1 MHPLGHLDPALS
13 AISGGPLLGIKM
25 PGNGGDG
32 GELRRSLDRHRTA
45 SYRLSC
51 ISEHQKENTRSSED
65 EYFSLSTRALKTPS
79 LEPAHG
85 LHRHPQIGGKSQRSS
100 DGSTVSPLHL
110 DSEAEGVCNL
120 PAHHGRPPQF
130 VLSTWQRGASIEIKG
145 KTKQTDRGSENAVVT
160 PKPPYLTPGVFEV
173 QWQVIRWK
181 DAHSGNIFIQEHR
194 RTISGTGF
202 DGPLSTNSGASS
214 VPSPNDVS
222 NTPLGPLSLAN
233 CMPCKTRKSKSGTS
247 GSADWELNSGKGG
260 DVSNSSG
267 FDTPAHNF
275 LISSPST
282 EAADSDAGPLKRGG
296 QAEASQLRN
305 APESALKSCPDFYRR
320 SYSVTRPSTTIFTL
334 DTVKEL
340 KPPNYKQFDS
350 SRHQHRHRI
359 QNTVSKRYHSLRN
372 RLRRGRSSSMF
383 SVRPEFPPPPAGKV
397 RRYRS
402 RNSNEIWPSSEETP
416 IFNTPESKNTPV
428 QPSGQSAAL
437 LAGAGLRIATV
448 ELDRLTDY
456 SRSAKSSLEVARQ
469 SSSSGES
476 DLNESESSSIVDPTP
491 AVPSNSPASFL
502 SPLPMVSTT
511 PVSRSWQG
519 LRSRRQH
526 SRLSEVTTPD
536 EINTAAHTPEGSS
549 AVSPVGTLTTYF
561 TSKALED
568 ALSEMESEGCET
580 LMSEPLSILRSCPA
594 HGASNPEPRSESA
607 PVRTQLPFD
616 SGESSIVTED
626 PVITSPA
633 SEGSSVAL
641 LHHHHILLS
650 GKSKISEPEVS
661 QRPLIASASLAA
673 FTSEQNYKISLP
685 TIIKRGIPAP
695 QYPTYPEEN
704 QTETDTASSKKR
716 ASKKP
721 CHPDTWSP
729 EQGEPGDS
737 DPFCPSDCMSS
748 DRCGHESPE

>member
-79 LEPAHG
+79 LDPIHG

-110 DSEAEGVCNL
+110 DSEAEEVCNL
-120 PAHHGRPPQF
+120 AAHHGRPPQF
-130 VLSTWQRGASIEIKG
+130 VLSTWQCGTSIEIKG
-145 KTKQTDRGSENAVVT
+145 KTKQKDRGSENAVVT
-160 PKPPYLTPGVFEV
+160 PKPLYLTPGVFEV

-222 NTPLGPLSLAN
+222 NTPLGQLSLAN

-282 EAADSDAGPLKRGG
+282 EAADSDAGPLKRGD
-296 QAEASQLRN
+296 QAEASQLLN

-476 DLNESESSSIVDPTP
+476 DLTESESSSIVDPTP

-502 SPLPMVSTT
+502 SPLPV
-511 PVSRSWQG
+511 QG

-536 EINTAAHTPEGSS
+536 EVNTATQTPE
-549 AVSPVGTLTTYF
+549 
-561 TSKALED
+561 ALED
-568 ALSEMESEGCET
+568 ALSDMESEGCET
-580 LMSEPLSILRSCPA
+580 LMSEPLPILRSCPA
-594 HGASNPEPRSESA
+594 HGASNPEPRPESA

-616 SGESSIVTED
+616 SGESSEVKEGSG
-626 PVITSPA
+626 ITSPVP
-633 SEGSSVAL
+633 EGSAVAL
-641 LHHHHILLS
+641 LDHQILLG

-661 QRPLIASASLAA
+661 QRPLMAAASLAA
-673 FTSEQNYKISLP
+673 FTHERDYKISLP
-685 TIIKRGIPAP
+685 IIIKKGMPTLQDA
-695 QYPTYPEEN
+695 TYPEEMPR
-704 QTETDTASSKKR
+704 QPDQTDTDAAASKKMV
-716 ASKKP
+716 SKKP

-748 DRCGHESPE
+748 DRCGHESPT